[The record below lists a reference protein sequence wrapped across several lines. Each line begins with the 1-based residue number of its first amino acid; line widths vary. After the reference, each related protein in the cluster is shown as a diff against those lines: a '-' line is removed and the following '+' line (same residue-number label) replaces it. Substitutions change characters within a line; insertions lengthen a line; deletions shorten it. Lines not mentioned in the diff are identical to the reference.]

1 MQAAIVVFMLFGCS
15 VITSYC
21 LAQGSGT
28 RPFLVVS
35 DHTFKITIL
44 PWKIITPAPAYAQE
58 INQIVFAGAEQAISG
73 QSNGIRLE
81 YSFHRAFPAASQSK
95 VIDKGIVS
103 KQVAKK
109 IWKGSKP
116 NLDLVIDVAKKLGVK
131 GVLLCRVRVE
141 YASDDIGCYAI
152 EVSSKQSFKA
162 KRTTTGFTYE
172 GEGAVQ
178 SAIEEAL
185 EKMLSAG
192 SAWTP
197 GSKVAAVFG

>member
-28 RPFLVVS
+28 RPFLVIS
-35 DHTFKITIL
+35 DHTFKIAIL
-44 PWKIITPAPAYAQE
+44 PWKILTTWVPQE
-58 INQIVFAGAEQAISG
+58 MDQVVFAGAEQAISG
-73 QSNGIRLE
+73 QSNRIRLE
-81 YSFHRAFPAASQSK
+81 YSFHRVFPSASQSK

-109 IWKGSKP
+109 IWKGSEP
-116 NLDLVIDVAKKLGVK
+116 NLGLVIDVAKKLGVN
-131 GVLLCRVRVE
+131 GVLLCHVRVQSGRD
-141 YASDDIGCYAI
+141 AISCYVI
-152 EVSSKQSFKA
+152 DVSSKRSFKA
-162 KRTTTGFTYE
+162 KRTTGVTYFSM
-172 GEGAVQ
+172 VQ

-192 SAWTP
+192 SARTP
-197 GSKVAAVFG
+197 RSKVAAVFG